1 MVTRFNPHYC
11 TKHFLFQIRNKSFFC
26 IFAHSLRPKGMFK
39 KILGTGAARAINV
52 LTQLATLIMGTR
64 YLGAA
69 EWGKA
74 FIAQTDI
81 TFLLIGIELIAGSGL
96 VYFTPR
102 KKLATLMKI
111 SYGWIAFVMLIYI
124 LIFNILHF
132 SPNFYHTIVPEGY
145 ALLVLLMTF
154 IYSLHE
160 FNLNY
165 FLGKEKIAT
174 YNWLF
179 LTQILTQVTMM
190 AIFIF
195 ALNLRTAKAL
205 LYSQLCGYSLATIIG
220 WILLFPNL
228 KCEGR
233 EPLKDSMKELLH
245 YGAFMQLSTLV
256 STLNKRLSL
265 YLLKTHCDERSIGVY
280 ASGTQVTEGVN
291 IVGYSIGL
299 VEFSALSNTEK
310 AQRAS
315 QLTLRF
321 MKLSILLTFTALL
334 VICLLPTGFFEWLFS
349 GEFSDIR
356 PVILLIA
363 PGIVFFSAHTV
374 LANYFSGTGKPKYN
388 LYASLIGL
396 SVTLVS
402 AFILIPWIGIRG
414 AAITTSLTYLALF
427 VYQWIVFHKQT
438 GSRLAQL
445 IPNRE
450 DWEWLRAEI
459 KGLL

>member
-1 MVTRFNPHYC
+1 
-11 TKHFLFQIRNKSFFC
+11 
-26 IFAHSLRPKGMFK
+26 MFK
-39 KILGTGAARAINV
+39 KILGTGAARAVNV
-52 LTQLATLIMGTR
+52 LTQLATLIMGTKF
-64 YLGAA
+64 LGAA

-124 LIFNILHF
+124 LLF
-132 SPNFYHTIVPEGY
+132 SVLRFFPNFYHTIVPEGY
-145 ALLVLLMTF
+145 AKLILLMTF
-154 IYSLHE
+154 VYSLHE
-160 FNLNY
+160 FNLNH
-165 FLGKEKIAT
+165 FLGKGKVAT

-179 LTQILTQVTMM
+179 ITQILTQVTMM
-190 AIFIF
+190 AVLIFV
-195 ALNLRTAKAL
+195 LNLRTAKAL
-205 LYSQLCGYSLATIIG
+205 LYSQLCGYSLATLIG

-228 KCEGR
+228 KREER
-233 EPLKDSMKELLH
+233 EPLKDSLKEMLH
-245 YGAFMQLSTLV
+245 YGAFLQLSTLV

-265 YLLKTHCDERSIGVY
+265 YLLKTHCDEKSLGVY

-291 IVGYSIGL
+291 IIGTSIGL

-310 AQRAS
+310 AERAS

-334 VICLLPTGFFEWLFS
+334 VICLVPTTFFEWLFS

-356 PVILLIA
+356 TIILLMA

-402 AFILIPWIGIRG
+402 AFILIPWLGIRG
-414 AAITTSLTYLALF
+414 AAITTTLTYLVLF
-427 VYQWIVFHKQT
+427 IYQWIVFHRLT
-438 GSRLAQL
+438 ASRLRQL
-445 IPNRE
+445 VITKD
-450 DWEWLRAEI
+450 DWVWLTTEI
-459 KGLL
+459 KQLF

>member
-1 MVTRFNPHYC
+1 
-11 TKHFLFQIRNKSFFC
+11 
-26 IFAHSLRPKGMFK
+26 MFK

-52 LTQLATLIMGTR
+52 LTQLATLIMGTKF
-64 YLGAA
+64 LGAA

-102 KKLATLMKI
+102 KKLATLMTI
-111 SYGWIAFVMLIYI
+111 SYGWIAFVMLIY
-124 LIFNILHF
+124 LLLFQVF
-132 SPNFYHTIVPEGY
+132 SFFPTFYHNIVPEGY
-145 ALLVLLMTF
+145 AWLVLVMTCV
-154 IYSLHE
+154 YSFHG
-160 FNLNY
+160 FNLNH
-165 FLGKEKIAT
+165 FLGKEKVST

-179 LTQILTQVTMM
+179 IIQILTQVTIM
-190 AIFIF
+190 AVLIF

-205 LYSQLCGYSLATIIG
+205 LYSQLCGYSLATLIG

-228 KCEGR
+228 KHEAR
-233 EPLKDSMKELLH
+233 EPLKDSLKEMLH
-245 YGAFMQLSTLV
+245 YGAFLQLSTLV

-265 YLLKTHCDERSIGVY
+265 YLLKTHCDEKSLGVY

-291 IVGYSIGL
+291 IVGMSIGL
-299 VEFSALSNTEK
+299 VEFSALSNTEDK
-310 AQRAS
+310 QRAS

-321 MKLSILLTFTALL
+321 MKLSVLLTFTALL
-334 VICLLPTGFFEWLFS
+334 VICLLPTAFFEWLFS
-349 GEFSDIR
+349 GEFSDIHT
-356 PVILLIA
+356 VILLMA

-402 AFILIPWIGIRG
+402 AFILIPWLGIRG
-414 AAITTSLTYLALF
+414 AAITTTLTYTALF

-438 GSRLAQL
+438 GSQLRLL
-445 IPNRE
+445 IPEKE
-450 DWEWLRAEI
+450 DFNWLKTELQGFLGNKSERQ
-459 KGLL
+459 

>member
-1 MVTRFNPHYC
+1 
-11 TKHFLFQIRNKSFFC
+11 
-26 IFAHSLRPKGMFK
+26 MFK
-39 KILGTGAARAINV
+39 KILGTGAARAVNV
-52 LTQLATLIMGTR
+52 MTQLATLIMGTKF
-64 YLGAA
+64 LGAA

-102 KKLATLMKI
+102 KKATTLMKL
-111 SYGWIAFVMLIYI
+111 SYGWIAFVMIVYL
-124 LIFNILHF
+124 LLFNILHF
-132 SPNFYHTIVPEGY
+132 FPNFYHTIIPEGY
-145 ALLVLLMTF
+145 ALLVLVMTF
-154 IYSLHE
+154 VYSLHE
-160 FNLNY
+160 FNLNH
-165 FLGKEKIAT
+165 FLGKEKVAT

-179 LTQILTQVTMM
+179 LIQILTQVTMM
-190 AIFIF
+190 AVLIF
-195 ALNLRTAKAL
+195 ALNIRTAKAL
-205 LYSQLCGYSLATIIG
+205 LYSQLCGYSLATLIG

-228 KCEGR
+228 KHEER
-233 EPLKDSMKELLH
+233 EPLRDSLKEMLH

-265 YLLKTHCDERSIGVY
+265 YLLRSNCTESQIGVY

-291 IVGYSIGL
+291 IVGQSIGL
-299 VEFSALSNTEK
+299 VEFSALSNTDKE
-310 AQRAS
+310 QRAS

-321 MKLSILLTFTALL
+321 MKLSILLTFSALL
-334 VICLLPTGFFEWLFS
+334 IICLLPASFFEWLFS
-349 GEFSDIR
+349 GEFSDIHTI
-356 PVILLIA
+356 ILLIA

-414 AAITTSLTYLALF
+414 AAITTTLTYTVLF
-427 VYQWIVFHKQT
+427 VYQWFVFHQQT
-438 GSRLAQL
+438 GCRIMQL
-445 IPNRE
+445 IPNRQ
-450 DWEWLRAEI
+450 DWEWVKDEI
-459 KGLL
+459 LTLFKHS

>member
-1 MVTRFNPHYC
+1 
-11 TKHFLFQIRNKSFFC
+11 
-26 IFAHSLRPKGMFK
+26 MFK

-64 YLGAA
+64 CLGAA

-102 KKLATLMKI
+102 KKLSTLMTL
-111 SYGWIAFVMLIYI
+111 SYGWIAFVMLIYL

-132 SPNFYHTIVPEGY
+132 FPNFFHTIVPEGY
-145 ALLVLLMTF
+145 AWLVLVMTC
-154 IYSLHE
+154 IYSFHG
-160 FNLNY
+160 FNLNH
-165 FLGKEKIAT
+165 FLGKEKVAT

-179 LTQILTQVTMM
+179 LTQILTQVTML
-190 AIFIF
+190 AVLIF

-205 LYSQLCGYSLATIIG
+205 LYSQLCGYSLATLIG

-228 KCEGR
+228 KRENR
-233 EPLKDSMKELLH
+233 EPLKDSLKEMLH
-245 YGAFMQLSTLV
+245 YGAFLQLSTLV
-256 STLNKRLSL
+256 TTLNKRLSL

-291 IVGYSIGL
+291 IIGLSIGL

-310 AQRAS
+310 AERTS

-321 MKLSILLTFTALL
+321 MKLSVLLTFTALL
-334 VICLLPTGFFEWLFS
+334 VICLLPSRFFEWLFS

-356 PVILLIA
+356 TVILLMA
-363 PGIVFFSAHTV
+363 PGIVFFSAHTI

-402 AFILIPWIGIRG
+402 AFVLIPMLGIRG
-414 AAITTSLTYLALF
+414 AAITTTLTYTALF
-427 VYQWIVFHKQT
+427 VYQWIVFRKQT
-438 GSRLAQL
+438 ESKLSQL

-450 DWEWLRAEI
+450 DWEWVKDEI
-459 KGLL
+459 RTIFKKS

>member
-1 MVTRFNPHYC
+1 
-11 TKHFLFQIRNKSFFC
+11 
-26 IFAHSLRPKGMFK
+26 MFK
-39 KILGTGAARAINV
+39 KILGTGATRVVNV
-52 LTQLATLIMGTR
+52 MTQLATLIMGTR

-102 KKLATLMKI
+102 KKTATLMKI
-111 SYGWIAFVMLIYI
+111 SYGWIAFVMLIY
-124 LIFNILHF
+124 LLLFNVLHF
-132 SPNFYHTIVPEGY
+132 FPNFYHTIVPEGY
-145 ALLVLLMTF
+145 VWLVLLMTF
-154 IYSLHE
+154 IYSFHE
-160 FNLNY
+160 FNLNH
-165 FLGKEKIAT
+165 FLGKEKVAT

-179 LTQILTQVTMM
+179 LIQILTQVSMM
-190 AIFIF
+190 AVLIF
-195 ALNLRTAKAL
+195 ALNIRTAKAL
-205 LYSQLCGYSLATIIG
+205 LYSQLCGYSLATLVG
-220 WILLFPNL
+220 WALLFPRL
-228 KCEGR
+228 KREGN
-233 EPLKDSMKELLH
+233 EPWKNSLKELLH

-265 YLLKTHCDERSIGVY
+265 YLLNTHCDEKSIGVY

-291 IVGYSIGL
+291 IVGQSIGL
-299 VEFSALSNTEK
+299 VEFSTLSNTENN
-310 AQRAS
+310 QRAS

-321 MKLSILLTFTALL
+321 MKLSVLLTFTALL
-334 VICLLPTGFFEWLFS
+334 IICLFPTSFFEWLFS

-356 PVILLIA
+356 TVILLIA

-374 LANYFSGTGKPKYN
+374 LANYFSGTGRPKYN

-402 AFILIPWIGIRG
+402 AFVLIPMLGIRG
-414 AAITTSLTYLALF
+414 AAITTTLTYTTLF

-438 GSRLAQL
+438 ESKLSQL
-445 IPNRE
+445 IPNSE
-450 DWEWLRAEI
+450 DWEWVKSTI
-459 KGLL
+459 KSIF

>member
-1 MVTRFNPHYC
+1 
-11 TKHFLFQIRNKSFFC
+11 
-26 IFAHSLRPKGMFK
+26 MFK
-39 KILGTGAARAINV
+39 KILGTGAAKAVNV

-64 YLGAA
+64 FLGAA

-111 SYGWIAFVMLIYI
+111 SYGWIVVVMLTY
-124 LIFNILHF
+124 LLLFSILHLF
-132 SPNFYHTIVPEGY
+132 PGFYHTIVPEGY
-145 ALLVLLMTF
+145 AWLVLLMTF

-160 FNLNY
+160 FNLNHY
-165 FLGKEKIAT
+165 LGKEKVAT

-179 LTQILTQVTMM
+179 LIQILTQVSMM
-190 AIFIF
+190 SVLIFGMNI
-195 ALNLRTAKAL
+195 RTAKAL
-205 LYSQLCGYSLATIIG
+205 LYSQLSGYSLATLIG
-220 WILLFPNL
+220 WVLLFPTL
-228 KCEGR
+228 RKEGK
-233 EPLKDSMKELLH
+233 EPLKSSFKELFH

-265 YLLKTHCDERSIGVY
+265 YLLNTHCNEKSIGVY

-291 IVGYSIGL
+291 IVGQSIGL

-310 AQRAS
+310 QQRAS
-315 QLTLRF
+315 LLTMRF
-321 MKLSILLTFTALL
+321 MKLAVLLTFTALL
-334 VICLLPTGFFEWLFS
+334 VICLLPTSFFEWLFS

-396 SVTLVS
+396 TVTLIS
-402 AFILIPWIGIRG
+402 AFLLIPLLGIRG
-414 AAITTSLTYLALF
+414 AAITTSLTYTALF
-427 VYQWIVFHKQT
+427 VFQWVVFHKQT
-438 GSRLAQL
+438 GSRLRQL
-445 IPNRE
+445 IPEKE
-450 DWEWLRAEI
+450 DFSWLKAELRGI
-459 KGLL
+459 FGNKSDTNLS

>member
-1 MVTRFNPHYC
+1 
-11 TKHFLFQIRNKSFFC
+11 
-26 IFAHSLRPKGMFK
+26 MFK
-39 KILGTGAARAINV
+39 KILGTGAAKAVNV
-52 LTQLATLIMGTR
+52 LTQLTTLIMGTKC
-64 YLGAA
+64 LGAA

-74 FIAQTDI
+74 FIAQTGI

-102 KKLATLMKI
+102 KKLATLMTV
-111 SYGWIAFVMLIYI
+111 SYGWIGVVMLFY
-124 LIFNILHF
+124 LLLFTAF
-132 SPNFYHTIVPEGY
+132 SFFPTFYHTIVPEGY
-145 ALLVLLMTF
+145 GWLVLLMTF
-154 IYSLHE
+154 VYSLHE
-160 FNLNY
+160 FNLNH
-165 FLGKEKIAT
+165 FLGKEKVAT

-179 LTQILTQVTMM
+179 LIQILTQVTMM
-190 AIFIF
+190 AVLIF

-205 LYSQLCGYSLATIIG
+205 LYSQLCGYSLATLIG
-220 WILLFPNL
+220 WILLFPTL
-228 KCEGR
+228 KREGR
-233 EPLKDSMKELLH
+233 EPLKDSLKEMLH

-265 YLLKTHCDERSIGVY
+265 YLLNTHCDERSLGVY

-291 IVGYSIGL
+291 IVGLSIGL
-299 VEFSALSNTEK
+299 VAFSSLSNTEK
-310 AQRAS
+310 EERAS

-334 VICLLPTGFFEWLFS
+334 VICLLPTSFFEWIFS

-363 PGIVFFSAHTV
+363 PGIVFFSAHTI

-402 AFILIPWIGIRG
+402 AFILIPWLGIRG
-414 AAITTSLTYLALF
+414 AAITTTLTYTALF
-427 VYQWIVFHKQT
+427 VYQWIVFHRLT
-438 GSRLAQL
+438 GSRLGQL
-445 IPNRE
+445 VITKD
-450 DWEWLRAEI
+450 DWNWATSEI
-459 KGLL
+459 KRLF

>member
-1 MVTRFNPHYC
+1 
-11 TKHFLFQIRNKSFFC
+11 
-26 IFAHSLRPKGMFK
+26 MFK
-39 KILGTGAARAINV
+39 KILGTGAAKAVNV

-64 YLGAA
+64 FLGAA

-111 SYGWIAFVMLIYI
+111 SYGWIVVVMLAY
-124 LIFNILHF
+124 LLLFSILHLF
-132 SPNFYHTIVPEGY
+132 PGFYHTIVPEGY
-145 ALLVLLMTF
+145 AWLVLLMTF

-160 FNLNY
+160 FNLNHY
-165 FLGKEKIAT
+165 LGKEKVAT

-179 LTQILTQVTMM
+179 LIQILTQVSMM
-190 AIFIF
+190 AVLIFG
-195 ALNLRTAKAL
+195 LNIRTAKAL
-205 LYSQLCGYSLATIIG
+205 LYSQLSGYSLATLVG
-220 WILLFPNL
+220 WVLLFPTL
-228 KCEGR
+228 RKEGK
-233 EPLKDSMKELLH
+233 EPLKSSFKELFH

-265 YLLKTHCDERSIGVY
+265 YLLNTHCAEKSIGVY

-291 IVGYSIGL
+291 IVGQSIGL
-299 VEFSALSNTEK
+299 VAFSSLSNTEK
-310 AQRAS
+310 EERAS

-321 MKLSILLTFTALL
+321 MKIAISLTFTALL
-334 VICLLPTGFFEWLFS
+334 VICLLPTSLFEWLFS
-349 GEFSDIR
+349 GEFAGIR
-356 PVILLIA
+356 PVILLMA

-374 LANYFSGTGKPKYN
+374 LANYFSGMGKPKYN

-396 SVTLVS
+396 SVTLIS
-402 AFILIPWIGIRG
+402 AFVLIPMLGIRG
-414 AAITTSLTYLALF
+414 AAITTTLTYTALF
-427 VYQWIVFHKQT
+427 VYQWIVFRKHT
-438 GSRLAQL
+438 NCRLYQL

-450 DWEWLRAEI
+450 DWEWVKTTMKRI
-459 KGLL
+459 F

>member
-1 MVTRFNPHYC
+1 
-11 TKHFLFQIRNKSFFC
+11 
-26 IFAHSLRPKGMFK
+26 MFK
-39 KILGTGAARAINV
+39 KILGTGAARAVNV

-111 SYGWIAFVMLIYI
+111 SYGWIAFVMLIY
-124 LIFNILHF
+124 LLLFNVLHF
-132 SPNFYHTIVPEGY
+132 FPNFYHTIVPEGY
-145 ALLVLLMTF
+145 AWLVLLMTF
-154 IYSLHE
+154 IYSFHE
-160 FNLNY
+160 FNLNH
-165 FLGKEKIAT
+165 FLGKEKVAT

-179 LTQILTQVTMM
+179 LIQILTQVTMM
-190 AIFIF
+190 AVLIF
-195 ALNLRTAKAL
+195 ALNIRTAKAL
-205 LYSQLCGYSLATIIG
+205 LYSQLCGYSLATLIG
-220 WILLFPNL
+220 WVLLFPTM
-228 KCEGR
+228 KREGH
-233 EPLKDSMKELLH
+233 EPLKSSFKELFH
-245 YGAFMQLSTLV
+245 YGAFIQLSTLV

-265 YLLKTHCDERSIGVY
+265 YLLKTHCDERSLGVY

-291 IVGYSIGL
+291 IVGQSIGL

-310 AQRAS
+310 KERAS

-321 MKLSILLTFTALL
+321 LKLSIILTFTALL
-334 VICLLPTGFFEWLFS
+334 IICLLPSRFFEWLFS
-349 GEFSDIR
+349 GEFSGIHT
-356 PVILLIA
+356 VILLIA
-363 PGIVFFSAHTV
+363 PGIVFFSAHTI

-402 AFILIPWIGIRG
+402 AFVLIPLLGIRG
-414 AAITTSLTYLALF
+414 AAITTTLTYATLF
-427 VYQWIVFHKQT
+427 VYQWIVFHKHT
-438 GSRLAQL
+438 GSRFGQL

-450 DWEWLRAEI
+450 DWEWVKTTVKSLF
-459 KGLL
+459 